1 MVLDCF
7 VFDLSSRKNLWLWSI
22 YQLEGALFLSS
33 LSWGI
38 YVVHKNNLTYW
49 IRRKIKRLEV
59 LGIDPSTSRMLSERS
74 TIWATPPCWWLLIV
88 WQRISHYFWSR
99 FYIPSIVKQLAKI
112 ITICAFTRRLLYN
125 WTGQLMR
132 FVENHKALE
141 IQRSLVCN
149 TIGTPWKVIPI
160 LRIWRV

>member
-33 LSWGI
+33 VSWGT
-38 YVVHKNNLTYW
+38 YLVNKNNLNYR

-88 WQRISHYFWSR
+88 WQRISHYFLLT
-99 FYIPSIVKQLAKI
+99 FYIASIVKQLAKI
-112 ITICAFTRRLLYN
+112 ITICTFTHRLLYN

-132 FVENHKALE
+132 FVGDKACKDCIFHPFDKL
-141 IQRSLVCN
+141 S
-149 TIGTPWKVIPI
+149 
-160 LRIWRV
+160 